1 MRPMQLLLH
10 GNISKAAEDAL
21 VRHEHCAHRMP
32 ELGIPEDAPPRELVT
47 AAQTKQWD
55 IFTTDAA
62 LIHAIYDDKIWFNRS
77 MIYLQLEGGEIEQDD
92 AVDRLFKRY
101 KRLTPGRL
109 YTLTESRVK
118 IRQLPAKLRS

>member
-1 MRPMQLLLH
+1 MQWLLH
-10 GNISKAAEDAL
+10 GKISKAAEDAL
-21 VRHEHCAHRMP
+21 VRHEHRAHRMP
-32 ELGIPEDAPPRELVT
+32 ELGISEDAAPRDLVT
-47 AAQTKQWD
+47 AAQIKQWD

-62 LIHAIYDDKIWFNRS
+62 LIHAIYNDKIWFNRS
-77 MIYLQLEGGEIEQDD
+77 MVYLQLEGGDVEQDD

-118 IRQLPAKLRS
+118 IRQLPRSIR